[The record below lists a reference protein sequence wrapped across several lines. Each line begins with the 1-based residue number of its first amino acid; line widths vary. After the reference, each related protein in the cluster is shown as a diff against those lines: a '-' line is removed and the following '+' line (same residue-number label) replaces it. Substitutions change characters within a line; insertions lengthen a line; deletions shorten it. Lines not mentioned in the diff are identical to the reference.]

1 MAPFYTVGV
10 KGQRCSHGGAMA
22 SVTPVNTVTMASFDL
37 IIQAKAPSHTEILD
51 IGSGCVQKFDMGIIS
66 RI

>member
-1 MAPFYTVGV
+1 
-10 KGQRCSHGGAMA
+10 MA

-37 IIQAKAPSHTEILD
+37 IIQAKAQSHTEILD
-51 IGSGCVQKFDMGIIS
+51 ISTGCVQEFDMGIIS

>member
-1 MAPFYTVGV
+1 
-10 KGQRCSHGGAMA
+10 MA

-37 IIQAKAPSHTEILD
+37 IMQAKAQSHSEVLD
-51 IGSGCVQKFDMGIIS
+51 IVTGCVQKFDIGIIS